1 MRGRRRLAR
10 SHPISRPRVKLP
22 YLCLPPPSPNPL
34 PPLRGRERE
43 KVTAVEASPSSPS
56 PPILGER
63 EKRGRS
69 PLARPH
75 PISRPRVRL
84 PYLCLPPPHPTLSP
98 KIGGEGEEGG
108 ASTAANFSLSRPRSG
123 GRGLGEGW
131 QTQIRKS
138 NARARNRVRP
148 RQAAP
153 PPHPAL
159 SPKIGGE
166 GEEDALGPV

>member
-98 KIGGEGEEGG
+98 RF
-108 ASTAANFSLSRPRSG
+108 AG
-123 GRGLGEGW
+123 GRGKNSRRL
-131 QTQIRKS
+131 RH
-138 NARARNRVRP
+138 RALLPLPQLWGRGRR
-148 RQAAP
+148 A
-153 PPHPAL
+153 
-159 SPKIGGE
+159 
-166 GEEDALGPV
+166 